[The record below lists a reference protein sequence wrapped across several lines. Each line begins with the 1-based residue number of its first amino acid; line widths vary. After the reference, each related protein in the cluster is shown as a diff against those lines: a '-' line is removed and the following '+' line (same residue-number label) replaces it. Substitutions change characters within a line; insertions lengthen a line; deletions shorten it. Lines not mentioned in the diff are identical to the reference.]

1 MNFSKMNDG
10 ELYEYCRKV
19 GLNARMWKNRFIAAL
34 PEVYKRRLYKKKGF
48 CSIHEFAAKI
58 AGISHNVVNEILRVN
73 EKLRDK
79 PRLKALIRDKG
90 LNKVR
95 LVANVVD
102 KGTENFWI
110 EKINTMTKSALETYL
125 RESRKS
131 DPGMGRD
138 LKPDLRQGGGQ
149 NTLFDSENSISSSED
164 TSRSEKHTF
173 TIQIDSETELE
184 LRKLKQKIEKGK
196 KEPVDWN
203 TVMKELVKKANES
216 SPKKHKRIIRR
227 QKSAKVTRHIPA
239 HKKREIAEKYKGRCA
254 FPACNRPA
262 EQLHHAHRFALHKKH
277 EQIVPL
283 CKTHHELAHQ
293 GLIKNETRHP
303 KHWRIESQPD
313 KKCPKYNIDRLFM
326 RNKMA
331 FRC

>member
-48 CSIHEFAAKI
+48 CSIHEFAAKM
-58 AGISHNVVNEILRVN
+58 AGISCNVVDEMLRVDA
-73 EKLRDK
+73 KLRDK

-125 RESRKS
+125 KESRKS
-131 DPGMGRD
+131 HPGMERG

-149 NTLFDSENSISSSED
+149 NTLFGSENSISSSDD

-173 TIQIDSETELE
+173 TIQIDSETEIE
-184 LRKLKQKIEKGK
+184 LRKLKQKIEKEK

-254 FPACNRPA
+254 FPSCRQPGGF
-262 EQLHHAHRFALHKKH
+262 LHHAHRFALHKKH

-293 GLIKNETRHP
+293 SLIKNETRRP
-303 KHWRIESQPD
+303 KHWRIKSHPD